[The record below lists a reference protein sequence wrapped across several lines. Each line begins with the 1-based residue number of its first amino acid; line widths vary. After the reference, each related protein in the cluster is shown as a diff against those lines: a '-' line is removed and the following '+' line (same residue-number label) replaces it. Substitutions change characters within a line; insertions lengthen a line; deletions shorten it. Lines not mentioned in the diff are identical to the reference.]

1 LTLLKAGLEGEWD
14 VWRYE
19 AALEDVTEAL
29 TLAPAARQRD
39 PTLTGITVFGRQ
51 MSFAELA
58 KAPRLITE
66 ELRKVL
72 PPLTKFLTENGIL
85 YEEWLGSEAGK
96 REVGAVVSGIESLL
110 ANLKSSTL
118 RLFGDQLETW
128 RESEI
133 RRALAWWRTKLR
145 TGQGAGRQHKPFLYS
160 RSDLTTN
167 EKAKERAQHYR
178 TLKQVAANAYIHK
191 PDAPRTTALFDEEG
205 KLSKTGKP
213 KLVFLTKQQMETEA
227 ARGLNPPKETLP
239 KEGSERKPYVGAK
252 MKREFLK
259 SHTAEE
265 LKEAIKTYKAGG
277 VSWESLL

>member
-1 LTLLKAGLEGEWD
+1 
-14 VWRYE
+14 
-19 AALEDVTEAL
+19 
-29 TLAPAARQRD
+29 
-39 PTLTGITVFGRQ
+39 
-51 MSFAELA
+51 M
-58 KAPRLITE
+58 
-66 ELRKVL
+66 
-72 PPLTKFLTENGIL
+72 
-85 YEEWLGSEAGK
+85 
-96 REVGAVVSGIESLL
+96 
-110 ANLKSSTL
+110 
-118 RLFGDQLETW
+118 
-128 RESEI
+128 
-133 RRALAWWRTKLR
+133 AWWRTKLR
-145 TGQGAGRQHKPFLYS
+145 TGEGAGRQHKPFLYS

-227 ARGLNPPKETLP
+227 ARGLNPPKQTLP

-265 LKEAIKTYKAGG
+265 LKEAIKKYKEGG
-277 VSWESLL
+277 VSWESLT